1 MLKSILI
8 LTIGGVLTSCY
19 VKSESSTKQTSEE
32 KIQKET
38 AQEPD
43 IESTDQSLIFKTDTE
58 ELVEKAVPDYVL
70 KKIVK
75 QYEGNKEV
83 GGRISTNEGITSIS
97 YGEIGENTAS
107 MGEEQA
113 VAMAKEWIST
123 AFKGFDVSLL
133 ENINPIVGDMRRTEL
148 GDETEESVI
157 GYRIEYPN
165 EYDGVRIQYEGIS
178 VLLDDSGISY
188 GKIEWNE
195 YIKSDLPVNNEA
207 AKNVD
212 FEQSKKLIA
221 NAVMEENKELGLDEN
236 SEEVRTVNNVELIFA
251 NNGNEEYIPMWYY
264 EMEDGRSYYLNCIDG
279 QIIGL

>member
-8 LTIGGVLTSCY
+8 LTIGGVLVGCS
-19 VKSESSTKQTSEE
+19 VKPEPSTKQTSEE
-32 KIQKET
+32 KVQKEI

-43 IESTDQSLIFKTDTE
+43 IESTGQQLIFKTDTE
-58 ELVEKAVPDYVL
+58 ALTEKDVPDYAL

-75 QYEGNKEV
+75 HYEGNKEI
-83 GGRISTNEGITSIS
+83 GGRISINEGITSIS

-107 MGEEQA
+107 MDKDQA
-113 VAMAKEWIST
+113 VAMANEWISI

-133 ENINPIVGDMRRTEL
+133 DNINPIVGDMRRTEL

-165 EYDGVRIQYEGIS
+165 EYNGVRIQHEGIS

-195 YIKSDLPVNNEA
+195 YIKSDLPVSNEA

-212 FEQSKKLIA
+212 FEQSKILMT
-221 NAVMEENKELGLDEN
+221 NAVMEENIELGLDEN

-251 NNGNEEYIPMWYY
+251 DNGNEEYIPVWYY
-264 EMEDGRSYYLNCIDG
+264 EMEDGRTYYINCIDG
-279 QIIGL
+279 QITSL